1 LTTKFDWRTL
11 EDEEWEAE
19 SGSDQP
25 PQPRRRSRLVI
36 IILVLLLLAAGG
48 AVYQQFQARNA
59 RVETAREADIL
70 ASYYL
75 LRGAVSGGD
84 HEVFAALMEEPVS
97 EWSETQRK
105 LFDYG
110 WIFDRQLMGFAS
122 SEDNYQVQEVYLDTE
137 NWSAEIV
144 SEELISIYNFGV
156 NTQTI
161 HLEHSET
168 LHWDEGWKW
177 NQPAESFWGEQISV
191 TAPSQHLVIDYP
203 DRESAIVNR
212 LVADL
217 DTILGRFCI
226 DLNNQLCADDQQVSV
241 HLSHNSKDLLK
252 VAEGFYRDGFAGIK
266 LVSTSSGYEVTLP
279 TPSLIGLPVDELGY
293 QTLLKAYGAYLIGAL
308 FSVSVDPECCESNFI
323 LESALQLYLTEQ
335 NLLAS
340 PGSSGITSVT
350 ELPVSKYAVEVTCS
364 NGFSQGLNRH
374 RLDPDS
380 DEWSLVDT
388 HDKNSL
394 VMAVPGGRGTMLQ
407 EMKPVEDKIHFQI
420 SWIQDGDQYHLFDRI
435 ISQRVAER
443 VVWSVPE
450 RENKL
455 IIRVPNENLGLGTYY
470 TYDLDDCS
478 GVNCDLS
485 IIDLQG
491 YPTWSPDGRS
501 AIVRGYRLLWM
512 LSGPELQELTQLGE
526 GQAPFWIDET
536 AFGFVRFNS
545 GFSWEVVHTQL
556 NDEALVAAFDST
568 DLQSLVASEDG
579 PSRFSLAIILPRGE
593 SGSRWWVAAIGNSYR
608 EEGQKVYLFDYDMVS
623 DSLSLISASEGL
635 NGISLS
641 PSSELL
647 AGRIYDNNA
656 HRWRY
661 AIFSSE
667 EGQRGV
673 VDLSAN
679 GIASQS
685 PSSKWSPDEKWLLI
699 VEKGL
704 LYFYKPVEEQRYVV
718 EPPQAGCFQADWT
731 VLHASPSMTNE

>member
-1 LTTKFDWRTL
+1 MTTNFDWRTL

-36 IILVLLLLAAGG
+36 IILALLLLAAAG

-59 RVETAREADIL
+59 RVEADREADIL
-70 ASYYL
+70 ASYHL
-75 LRGAVSGGD
+75 FRGAVSGGD
-84 HEVFAALMEEPVS
+84 HEVFAALMEEPDS

-122 SEDNYQVQEVYLDTE
+122 SKDNYQVQEVSLDTE

-144 SEELISIYNFGV
+144 SEEHITIYNFGV
-156 NTQTI
+156 STQTI

-168 LHWDEGWKW
+168 LHWHEGWKW
-177 NQPAESFWGEQISV
+177 NQPPESFWGEQISV
-191 TAPSQHLVIDYP
+191 TATSQHLVIDYP
-203 DRESAIVNR
+203 DRDSAIANR
-212 LVADL
+212 LVVDL
-217 DTILGRFCI
+217 DAMLGSLCI
-226 DLNNQLCADDQQVSV
+226 DLNNQLCAEDQQVKV
-241 HLSHNSKDLLK
+241 HFSHNSKDLLE
-252 VAEGFYRDGFAGIK
+252 VAERFYRDGFAGFK
-266 LVSTSSGYEVTLP
+266 LVSTSSGYEMTLP
-279 TPSLIGLPVDELGY
+279 SPSLIGLPVEELGY
-293 QTLLKAYGAYLIGAL
+293 QALLKAYGAYLVGAL
-308 FSVSVDPECCESNFI
+308 FSASVEAECCESNFI
-323 LESALQLYLTEQ
+323 LESALQLYLAEQ
-335 NLLAS
+335 NLLIG
-340 PGSSGITSVT
+340 PGSSGITSAT
-350 ELPVSKYAVEVTCS
+350 ELPVRKYAVEVTCS
-364 NGFSQGLNRH
+364 NGVSRGLIRH

-380 DEWSLVDT
+380 DEWNLVDT

-394 VMAVPGGRGTMLQ
+394 VVAVPGGRGTMLQ
-407 EMKPVEDKIHFQI
+407 ELNPVDDKIHFRI
-420 SWIQDGDQYHLFDRI
+420 SWIQDTDQYVLFDRI
-435 ISQRVAER
+435 LSQRVAER

-478 GVNCDLS
+478 GVNCDFS

-526 GQAPFWIDET
+526 GQAPFWIDAT
-536 AFGFVRFNS
+536 AFGFVRFYS
-545 GFSWEVVHTQL
+545 GFSWEVVYTQV
-556 NDEALVAAFDST
+556 NDEALVTAFDST
-568 DLQSLVASEDG
+568 DLQSLVASEEG
-579 PSRFSLAIILPRGE
+579 PSRFSIAIILPRGE

-608 EEGQKVYLFDYDMVS
+608 EEGEKVYLFEYNMVS
-623 DSLSLISASEGL
+623 DSLSLISVSEGL

-641 PSSELL
+641 PSSDLL
-647 AGRIYDNNA
+647 AGRIYDTNS

-661 AIFSSE
+661 TILGSE
-667 EGQRGV
+667 EGRIGV

-685 PSSKWSPDEKWLLI
+685 PSSKWSPDEIWLLI
-699 VEKGL
+699 VEQGL
-704 LYFYKPVEEQRYVV
+704 LYFYNTVEEQRYVV
-718 EPPQAGCFQADWT
+718 EPPQAGCFQADWM
-731 VLHASPSMTNE
+731 VLGSSASISTD